1 MRIEGSGASQLV
13 SLIRT
18 LGHNSD
24 VNVELATVTSAP
36 PDLKIRID
44 HMSVDL
50 EKDDLIVA
58 QSLTRHKRQVNL
70 KSEGKA
76 KISASNLKLPSD
88 TPPSGLN
95 VAVNYTGNAA
105 LVFSAISLSNADFTA
120 EKAELEF
127 LDELKK
133 GDRVLVMGIKQD
145 QTYVVLERVV
155 TY

>member
-13 SLIRT
+13 GLIRT
-18 LGHNSD
+18 LGYNSD
-24 VNVELATVTSAP
+24 VTIELATVTSAP

-44 HMSVDL
+44 HMSLEL

-58 QSLTRHKRQVNL
+58 QSLTRHKRQVSL

-76 KISASNLKLPSD
+76 KISASNFTVPPD
-88 TPPSGLN
+88 TPPTGLN
-95 VAVNYTGNAA
+95 VQVNYIANSAITFN
-105 LVFSAISLSNADFTA
+105 AISLSNMDFA
-120 EKAELEF
+120 ALEAELEF
-127 LDELKK
+127 LDELKE